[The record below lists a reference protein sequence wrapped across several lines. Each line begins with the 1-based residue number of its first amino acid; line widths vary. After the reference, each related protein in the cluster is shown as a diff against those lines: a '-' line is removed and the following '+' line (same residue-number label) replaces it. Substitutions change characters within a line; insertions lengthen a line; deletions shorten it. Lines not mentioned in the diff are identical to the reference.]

1 MRKVRHVFPA
11 SLSLV
16 NEGSLMMRKFAF
28 LAGTLATVAA
38 AIALPAGAAT
48 PATFTLTAGALSISA
63 PTGSVSLGTQGVSN
77 SSSTITGPLGDV
89 TVSDQRGGTTTWT
102 ASVISTAFTPPAGPA
117 DPASNVSY
125 AAGAFT
131 VSPTVVATAVAA
143 SDLTGVS
150 TVVTGA
156 STGISSATWNPS
168 ISVLVPANFAPGIYS
183 ATITHSVA

>member
-1 MRKVRHVFPA
+1 MRK
-11 SLSLV
+11 LSLV
-16 NEGSLMMRKFAF
+16 
-28 LAGTLATVAA
+28 AGTVVMVAA
-38 AIALPAGAAT
+38 VTAFPVGAVT

-63 PTGSVSLGTQGVSN
+63 PTGSVSLGSQVAAT
-77 SSSTITGPLGDV
+77 SSSTMSGSLGAV
-89 TVSDQRGGTTTWT
+89 TVSDQRGGVTTWT

-125 AAGAFT
+125 AAGAIT
-131 VSPTVVATAVAA
+131 VSGVVATGVAA

-156 STGISSATWNPS
+156 SGGISTATWDPT
-168 ISVLVPANFAPGIYS
+168 ISVIVPANFAPGVYS